1 MNKITLVSICTLVM
15 LIIFSNAFIVKQRD
29 YAIVFQFGEAVRVID
44 KPGLNFKIPGIQNV
58 EYFDKRILSVEV
70 EAKELT
76 AADSKRFIVDAF
88 ARFRITNPVQFYKT
102 VFNYQGIKVR
112 LNKILESAMREVIGR
127 VQLMALLSDQRSD
140 IIMQIC
146 DLVNEKVQNFGII
159 VIDVR
164 ILRADLPK
172 ENSAAI
178 YRRMQTEREKEAK
191 TIRAEGQES
200 AARIKSEADKQQ
212 RIILATANMEAQIIK
227 GNGDAKA
234 SNIYNIAYSQD
245 PEFYKLYK
253 SLMVYRNTLGND
265 STSFVLSPDSQFFK
279 FLNLNTK

>member
-1 MNKITLVSICTLVM
+1 
-15 LIIFSNAFIVKQRD
+15 
-29 YAIVFQFGEAVRVID
+29 
-44 KPGLNFKIPGIQNV
+44 
-58 EYFDKRILSVEV
+58 
-70 EAKELT
+70 
-76 AADSKRFIVDAF
+76 
-88 ARFRITNPVQFYKT
+88 
-102 VFNYQGIKVR
+102 
-112 LNKILESAMREVIGR
+112 MREVIGR